1 MARLATPR
9 VVLFD
14 WHGTLAD
21 TFEAMYRAVDELLP
35 RLAELGL
42 EERLVPPGRSRL
54 PEHEALVGHVRARRR
69 LPEDVTAARRISR
82 TEIFEILFG
91 ADDEAKHAA
100 HEAYDGHYARHFA
113 EVRPFE
119 RGVTGMLARL
129 RAAGLAL
136 GMLTN
141 RRRGLFARELSEVE
155 GSGWNGCFDVV
166 VCGDDVARRKPAPD
180 MVLRALADLGVAP
193 SPAVWF
199 VGDST
204 TDTVAA
210 KEAGVTAIYY
220 NGAKWAP
227 LDLVRIFPGAHRP
240 DAIAGD
246 FVALVDLALPPQARA
261 GKIRD
266 RPPFP

>member
-1 MARLATPR
+1 MARLPAPR
-9 VVLFD
+9 AILFD

-21 TFEAMYRAVDELLP
+21 TFEAMYRAVDELLA

-42 EERLVPPGRSRL
+42 EPRLVPPGGSRL
-54 PEHEALVGHVRARRR
+54 PEHEALVGHVRDRRR
-69 LPEDVTAARRISR
+69 LPEAVIAARRISR

-91 ADDEAKHAA
+91 ADEAAKRIA
-100 HEAYDGHYARHFA
+100 HEAYDVHYARHFT

-119 RGVTGMLARL
+119 RGVTGMLGRL

-155 GSGWNGCFDVV
+155 GSGWHGYFDVV
-166 VCGDDVARRKPAPD
+166 VCGDDVERRKPAPD
-180 MVLRALADLGVAP
+180 MVLRAIEALGARP
-193 SPAVWF
+193 GREIWF

-220 NGAKWAP
+220 NGAKWGPA
-227 LDLVRIFPGAHRP
+227 DLVRIFPGTHRP

-246 FVALVDLALPPQARA
+246 FSALLELALPRQA
-261 GKIRD
+261 
-266 RPPFP
+266 